1 MAEEQR
7 PEDEQ
12 PAEPIEPA
20 SKDAGRVTLT
30 GRELIILIIFAPCVF
45 TWLFLASRIVLSAT
59 TSQTVLENIEPL
71 LTALAI
77 LTVPVSMGLQKL
89 WEGLDSDKRKEE
101 DK

>member
-1 MAEEQR
+1 MAEEQQ
-7 PEDEQ
+7 PEQDQEQ
-12 PAEPIEPA
+12 PIEPKG
-20 SKDAGRVTLT
+20 KDSNRVTLT

-59 TSQTVLENIEPL
+59 TSQSVLENIEPL

-89 WEGLDSDKRKEE
+89 WEGLDAEKRE
-101 DK
+101 DKEK